1 VDQILEWG
9 KEFLTENKDKTEMK
23 KMSNINP
30 TKSIKEAEVVIRIID
45 ELKIIRKQ
53 VSFLN
58 LTNYLSKH
66 KSRLLLFKQTIS
78 NVL

>member
-1 VDQILEWG
+1 MDQILEWG

-53 VSFLN
+53 VFI
-58 LTNYLSKH
+58 SKFDE
-66 KSRLLLFKQTIS
+66 LFVKA
-78 NVL
+78 

>member
-1 VDQILEWG
+1 MDQILEWG

-53 VSFLN
+53 VFI
-58 LTNYLSKH
+58 SKFDE
-66 KSRLLLFKQTIS
+66 LFVKT
-78 NVL
+78 

>member
-1 VDQILEWG
+1 MDQILEWG
-9 KEFLTENKDKTEMK
+9 KEFLTENNDKTEMK

-53 VSFLN
+53 VFI
-58 LTNYLSKH
+58 SKFDE
-66 KSRLLLFKQTIS
+66 LFVKT
-78 NVL
+78 